1 LQGKSSAHILEIIN
15 TSHGII
21 GKIKVKIK
29 IELKVKK
36 LEKVKIRVIEAKIKE
51 YGPHKRYF
59 QVQDL
64 LL

>member
-51 YGPHKRYF
+51 YGPHKR
-59 QVQDL
+59 
-64 LL
+64 